1 MAFWDN
7 ILLRVYPVMLKALIT
22 LEARVVHPLLPN
34 CSQGAVRR
42 KAYGGGSPRRRRTRQ
57 VMV

>member
-1 MAFWDN
+1 
-7 ILLRVYPVMLKALIT
+7 MLKALIT